1 MGDVNNKIMNIF
13 KTNTTKDYSKP
24 KCVKN
29 VYGVGKKPMNLIKE
43 NEAIK
48 DRINR
53 YIKTHKKKIITN
65 R

>member
-1 MGDVNNKIMNIF
+1 MNIF

-24 KCVKN
+24 KRVKN
-29 VYGVGKKPMNLIKE
+29 VYGVGKKPMKLIKE
-43 NEAIK
+43 NETIK

-53 YIKTHKKKIITN
+53 YNKTHKKKIITN

>member
-1 MGDVNNKIMNIF
+1 MNIF

-24 KCVKN
+24 KRVKN
-29 VYGVGKKPMNLIKE
+29 VYGAEKKPMKLIKE